1 MDECIKN
8 VVYTHTHNGILFG
21 HKKITFA
28 EKWRELKNIIFS
40 KINKIQKDK

>member
-8 VVYTHTHNGILFG
+8 VVHTHNGILFG

-28 EKWRELKNIIFS
+28 GKWIELKNIIVS
-40 KINKIQKDK
+40 KINKKDK

>member
-8 VVYTHTHNGILFG
+8 VVHTQNGILFG

-28 EKWRELKNIIFS
+28 GKWIELKKNHIQ
-40 KINKIQKDK
+40 IQKDK

>member
-8 VVYTHTHNGILFG
+8 VVHTQNGILFV

-28 EKWRELKNIIFS
+28 GKWIELKKIIFS